1 MTPED
6 FATEVITCWIPLV
19 DVNEAMGS
27 LQIHPN
33 VAKDERLLDTGG
45 TPEKPRGGLIVPE
58 ALPPDPPLWMN
69 MKAGEPHDHR
79 WDLGCILLKMPAIS
93 LRAGDVLLISAYT
106 PHRSTPNTTELVRWT
121 LVSAATVCRP
131 ASPRS
136 V

>member
-1 MTPED
+1 MSTTTMTPED

-58 ALPPDPPLWMN
+58 ALPPEPPLDEHAVAFEWMG
-69 MKAGEPHDHR
+69 KRRPETTAR
-79 WDLGCILLKMPAIS
+79 LCSQCKLILIL
-93 LRAGDVLLISAYT
+93 
-106 PHRSTPNTTELVRWT
+106 E
-121 LVSAATVCRP
+121 
-131 ASPRS
+131 
-136 V
+136 

>member
-33 VAKDERLLDTGG
+33 VAKQEQLLDTGG

-93 LRAGDVLLISAYT
+93 LRQVMCCSSRPTRPTGRRPT
-106 PHRSTPNTTELVRWT
+106 RRS
-121 LVSAATVCRP
+121 SCDGH
-131 ASPRS
+131 S
-136 V
+136 

>member
-1 MTPED
+1 MSTTTMTPED

-58 ALPPDPPLWMN
+58 ALPPEPPLWMN
-69 MKAGEPHDHR
+69 MK
-79 WDLGCILLKMPAIS
+79 
-93 LRAGDVLLISAYT
+93 AGDVLLISAYT

-121 LVSAATVCRP
+121 LVSPATV
-131 ASPRS
+131 
-136 V
+136 